1 MGSYPVY
8 KGIPLFFIINLIKI
22 IFTIIIIIG
31 TLISI
36 SAYSW
41 INIWIGLEINLL
53 AFLPLINSDNI
64 KQSSEVSIK
73 YFLVQVSASIF
84 ILFSFLNSIIYN
96 GSINELTPLSQLIF
110 NSAIFIKIGAAP
122 FHFWYPGIAE
132 GLRWINLLILITW
145 QKIAPI
151 ILIIYNFQ
159 INLYFCIIILISITI
174 RGLKGWNQTR
184 IKKILALSSIN
195 HIGWIIATILLNQS
209 LWIFY
214 FIVYLFISVNL
225 ILVLNKFNINNFKE
239 LLFLYNSN
247 KSTKFF
253 FFLNL
258 ISLGGIPPFLGFF
271 PKWLILKTLIENEL
285 YLLAFLMIFLT
296 LLRLYIYIRI
306 IIQPLIF
313 KIAEKKKYFK
323 NSETL
328 FIHLINWLNVIG
340 LILFTIISGVY

>member
-1 MGSYPVY
+1 MM
-8 KGIPLFFIINLIKI
+8 
-22 IFTIIIIIG
+22 FTIIMMMG

-41 INIWIGLEINLL
+41 INIWIGLEMNLL
-53 AFLPLINSDNI
+53 AFLPLINSDNM
-64 KQSSEVSIK
+64 KQSSEVSMK
-73 YFLVQVSASIF
+73 YFLVQVSASMF
-84 ILFSFLNSIIYN
+84 ILFSFLNSMIYN

-110 NSAIFIKIGAAP
+110 NSAIFMKMGAAP

-132 GLRWINLLILITW
+132 GLSWMNLLILMTW
-145 QKIAPI
+145 QKIAPM
-151 ILIIYNFQ
+151 ILIMYNFQ
-159 INLYFCIIILISITI
+159 MNLYFCMIILISMTI
-174 RGLKGWNQTR
+174 SGLKGWNQTSM
-184 IKKILALSSIN
+184 KKILALSSIN
-195 HIGWIIATILLNQS
+195 HIGWMMATMLLNQS

-271 PKWLILKTLIENEL
+271 PKWLILKTLMENEL

-296 LLRLYIYIRI
+296 LLSLYIYMRMIM
-306 IIQPLIF
+306 QPLIF
-313 KIAEKKKYFK
+313 KMAEKKKYFK

-328 FIHLINWLNVIG
+328 FIHLMNWLNVMG